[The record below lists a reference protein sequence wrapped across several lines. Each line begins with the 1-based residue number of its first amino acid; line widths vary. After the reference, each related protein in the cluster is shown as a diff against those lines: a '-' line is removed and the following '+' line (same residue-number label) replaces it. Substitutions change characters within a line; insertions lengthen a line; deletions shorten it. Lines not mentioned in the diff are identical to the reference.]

1 MCDAAADGRVLSEV
15 GTLRPGPDAD
25 RTRRRGG
32 AGKRHQSGRRL
43 FGLDAVCNDARLLR
57 HADDARGGAR
67 RRDVERGVVR
77 QSCRR
82 QRQLRTRKADGCCP
96 GQKQPHGAGS
106 CERTCHWHGD
116 QTRQGRIPM
125 NDQRP
130 TSFAEMALADLI
142 DAFSSTDAVPGGGS
156 AAALAGAV
164 GVSLLIMVAG
174 LPKTK
179 TGAPE
184 ETADLAEASSRLHP
198 LRDALVDLVDR
209 DSEAYRQV
217 LTAFRLPR
225 VSDSEKAART
235 EAID

>member
-1 MCDAAADGRVLSEV
+1 
-15 GTLRPGPDAD
+15 
-25 RTRRRGG
+25 
-32 AGKRHQSGRRL
+32 
-43 FGLDAVCNDARLLR
+43 
-57 HADDARGGAR
+57 
-67 RRDVERGVVR
+67 
-77 QSCRR
+77 
-82 QRQLRTRKADGCCP
+82 
-96 GQKQPHGAGS
+96 
-106 CERTCHWHGD
+106 
-116 QTRQGRIPM
+116 
-125 NDQRP
+125 
-130 TSFAEMALADLI
+130 MALADLI

-235 EAID
+235 EAIDRATRAAIDAPLDVMRLSQQALRGAVIVASNGSRKTTSDVGVAVELLGAALRGARLNVDINLAGLRDEAYTARIREEVDELLEDGAEDAERARRALE